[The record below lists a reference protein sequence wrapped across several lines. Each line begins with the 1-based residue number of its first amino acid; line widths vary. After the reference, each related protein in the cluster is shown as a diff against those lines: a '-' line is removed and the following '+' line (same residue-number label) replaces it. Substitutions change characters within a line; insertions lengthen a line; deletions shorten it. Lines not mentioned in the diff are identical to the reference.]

1 MEYIRTLAAGEGSKI
16 KNDIALKE
24 TEVVSVICPSRR
36 RPEQLKLM
44 ISSCLE
50 KSSNPKSIQFCIYID
65 RDDFSYEGFEKN
77 FPGADIKFLQGPRL
91 WLSSMYNAL
100 LTQATGDYILWL
112 GDDVKFQ
119 TNNWDIAMKSEIRKF
134 PKNLGVVHVN
144 DKATSYKQ
152 IYATIGMVHR
162 NWIDVFGYVFTP
174 HLRDNGIDFWIT
186 NVANQVKKRTYLS
199 DVVVEHMQYRQGKST
214 PDSTYLDRLNN
225 HKLYNPQDVYRRL
238 RDERRRDSLLL
249 SEHIGDDQILFSF
262 RYTLSWIYL
271 RISKPTLN
279 ASNINTKR
287 VYVGGFS
294 NLDFFLNVLKKITKL
309 KFRERWD

>member
-1 MEYIRTLAAGEGSKI
+1 MEYIRYLTAGEGSKI
-16 KNDIALKE
+16 KIITELKE
-24 TEVVSVICPSRR
+24 TEVISVICPSRR
-36 RPEQLKLM
+36 RPDQLRLM

-50 KSSNPKSIQFCIYID
+50 TANNPRAIQFCIYID
-65 RDDFSYEGFEKN
+65 RDDSSYEGFGRI
-77 FPGADIKFLQGPRL
+77 FPGVDIRFLQGPRL
-91 WLSSMYNAL
+91 WLSGMYNSL
-100 LTQATGDYILWL
+100 LTQATGDYFLWL
-112 GDDVKFQ
+112 GDDVEFQ
-119 TNNWDIAMKSEIRKF
+119 TKNWDITMKTEIQKF

-152 IYATIGMVHR
+152 IYATIGMVHK

-186 NVANQVKKRTYLS
+186 SVANQVKKRTYLS
-199 DVVVEHMQYRQGKST
+199 EVEVEHMQYRQGKSA

-225 HKLYNPQDVYRRL
+225 HQLYNPQDVYRRL

-249 SEHIGDDQILFSF
+249 SEHIGDNQILFSF
-262 RYTLSWIYL
+262 RYTISWIYL
-271 RISKPTLN
+271 CLSKPTLN
-279 ASNINTKR
+279 AANINTRR

-294 NLDFFLNVLKKITKL
+294 NLDFLLVIFKKITKS

>member
-1 MEYIRTLAAGEGSKI
+1 MEYIRDLTAGEGSKI
-16 KNDIALKE
+16 KNKSELKE
-24 TEVVSVICPSRR
+24 TEVISVICPSRH
-36 RPEQLKLM
+36 RPEQLKWM

-50 KSSNPKSIQFCIYID
+50 KAYNPKAIQFCIYID
-65 RDDFSYEGFEKN
+65 RDDFSYEGFKRN
-77 FPGADIKFLQGPRL
+77 FPGADIRFLQGPRL
-91 WLSSMYNAL
+91 WLSGMYNAL

-112 GDDVKFQ
+112 GDDVEFQ
-119 TNNWDIAMKSEIRKF
+119 TKNWDTIMKSEIRKF

-174 HLRDNGIDFWIT
+174 QLRDNGIDFWIT

-199 DVVVEHMQYRQGKST
+199 DVIVEHLQYRQGKSA
-214 PDSTYLDRLNN
+214 PDSTYLDRLND

-262 RYTLSWIYL
+262 RYTFSWIYL
-271 RISKPTLN
+271 RMSKPTLN

-294 NLDFFLNVLKKITKL
+294 NLDFFLNVFMKITKL
-309 KFRERWD
+309 KFREGWD